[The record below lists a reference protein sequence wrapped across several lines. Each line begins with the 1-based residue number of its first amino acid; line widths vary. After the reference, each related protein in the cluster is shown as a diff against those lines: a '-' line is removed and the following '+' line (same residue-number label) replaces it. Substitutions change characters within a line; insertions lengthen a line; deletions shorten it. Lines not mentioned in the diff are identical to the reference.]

1 MEKSFLKFILVFLSL
16 YEFLNPFKYI
26 LADVIEELEEL
37 EDSLY
42 YDRERVMNVLRYKRM
57 EREEE

>member
-1 MEKSFLKFILVFLSL
+1 MVQYPEKFTVSELKKLS
-16 YEFLNPFKYI
+16 
-26 LADVIEELEEL
+26 IEELEEL